1 MQEIRHIHHL
11 AMTPVW
17 SVAPHPQATADEAP
31 GSFRRHD
38 IAPFS
43 GGMKPPP
50 WPQVD
55 ADLATWVH
63 DVVALGGELEDS
75 VFEGRLPEALA
86 RAHVAFEHIHPF
98 LDGNGRAGRLALNL
112 VLVRLGYPPVIILKA
127 QRASYLAAMQTADRG
142 EYGPLAEMLARAM
155 IDNLNRFILPNLAGP
170 ARFVPLP
177 ALVDAD
183 VTLVALRQAAARG
196 RLNAIRGTD
205 GAWQSTR
212 KAVDEY
218 KESRQHAGRR
228 GDAVVVKREE

>member
-1 MQEIRHIHHL
+1 M
-11 AMTPVW
+11 
-17 SVAPHPQATADEAP
+17 
-31 GSFRRHD
+31 
-38 IAPFS
+38 
-43 GGMKPPP
+43 
-50 WPQVD
+50 
-55 ADLATWVH
+55 
-63 DVVALGGELEDS
+63 
-75 VFEGRLPEALA
+75 
-86 RAHVAFEHIHPF
+86 
-98 LDGNGRAGRLALNL
+98 
-112 VLVRLGYPPVIILKA
+112 IILKA

>member
-63 DVVALGGELEDS
+63 DVVALGGELE
-75 VFEGRLPEALA
+75 
-86 RAHVAFEHIHPF
+86 
-98 LDGNGRAGRLALNL
+98 
-112 VLVRLGYPPVIILKA
+112 
-127 QRASYLAAMQTADRG
+127 
-142 EYGPLAEMLARAM
+142 
-155 IDNLNRFILPNLAGP
+155 GP